1 MLKIVKTYKVQTST
15 KFKKRAYV
23 FVNITQ
29 LKWANIVT
37 FRPKHLSVTVSH
49 VFNLQAAERTFLLL
63 RMIAHPGF
71 TSRSLRISTSSLIY
85 HDLLRL
91 L

>member
-1 MLKIVKTYKVQTST
+1 MVKTVKTYKVQTST

-37 FRPKHLSVTVSH
+37 FHPKQLSVTNSEPC
-49 VFNLQAAERTFLLL
+49 F
-63 RMIAHPGF
+63 
-71 TSRSLRISTSSLIY
+71 
-85 HDLLRL
+85 
-91 L
+91 